1 MQRRLTVVDDPSP
14 FCSHWHA
21 SPRAANA
28 SPIWRV
34 QQASRQAGRQIAL
47 RPTYPVRCSRWHG
60 TDWRGSWRMTGNT
73 SQCTDLNPGPDWCVL
88 IVKHAAVLESGLVVN
103 ATHRFNLA
111 PSHIGINAQW
121 ERDGLSTMPPHN
133 RPGTPRRLYTFRQQ
147 YADNP
152 GHSIIQ
158 ALPLLALALPSVL
171 RNEAHVLASSPLFA
185 ALARLLLPADRVILS
200 SGAVGAKAVHVVVF
214 RPPFAVLQHVFPSG
228 IAARLRPAPA
238 VPAVGRE
245 AEETLLYLSRSPQG
259 PSQGQNQRAAR
270 PGVRTF
276 DNEAEL
282 LSRTNALLQRPHLR
296 VLKLEVFER
305 FRTLKRQSQSF
316 GRARLIVGP
325 HGTAW
330 SGLAF
335 ARPGVAVVEWC
346 GRRDSWSLT
355 EYLGLGASYYQL
367 HPHWRIDPGVP
378 SCASSQDVDDCPWF
392 LTASDLGLYT
402 QLLSELLNDGG
413 ASLRGASRASPRVA
427 RASNELAR
435 SKRLLLP
442 RR

>member
-1 MQRRLTVVDDPSP
+1 
-14 FCSHWHA
+14 
-21 SPRAANA
+21 
-28 SPIWRV
+28 
-34 QQASRQAGRQIAL
+34 
-47 RPTYPVRCSRWHG
+47 
-60 TDWRGSWRMTGNT
+60 MTGNA
-73 SQCTDLNPGPDWCVL
+73 SQCTDLNPGPDWCMLV
-88 IVKHAAVLESGLVVN
+88 VKHAAVLESGLVVN

-111 PSHIGINAQW
+111 PSHIGIDSQW
-121 ERDGLSTMPPHN
+121 ERDGL
-133 RPGTPRRLYTFRQQ
+133 GTLPQRSGQVMLRRLYTFRQQ

-158 ALPLLALALPSVL
+158 ALPLLAMALPSVL
-171 RNEAHVLASSPLFA
+171 QNEAHVLASSPLFA
-185 ALARLLLPADRVILS
+185 AMARMLLPADRVILS
-200 SGAVGAKAVHVVVF
+200 SGAVEAQAVHVLVF

-228 IAARLRPAPA
+228 IAARLRPPPA
-238 VPAVGRE
+238 VPAGSQGGV
-245 AEETLLYLSRSPQG
+245 ETLLYLSRSSQG
-259 PSQGQNQRAAR
+259 PLQGQTQRAAR

-282 LSRTNALLQRPHLR
+282 LSRTNVLLKLHAP

-305 FRTLKRQSQSF
+305 FRTLRRQSQSF
-316 GRARLIVGP
+316 GRAGLIVGP

-378 SCASSQDVDDCPWF
+378 SCAASQDVDDCPWH
-392 LTASDLGLYT
+392 LTTFDLGLYA

-427 RASNELAR
+427 RASSELAR
-435 SKRLLLP
+435 SKRLLLGEG
-442 RR
+442 R